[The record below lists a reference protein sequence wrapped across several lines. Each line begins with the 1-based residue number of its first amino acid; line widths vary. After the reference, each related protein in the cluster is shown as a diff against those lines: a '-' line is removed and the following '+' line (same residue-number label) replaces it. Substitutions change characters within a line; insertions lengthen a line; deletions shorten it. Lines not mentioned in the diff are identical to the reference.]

1 MRLVDLNYN
10 FECYWL
16 AKLFDDKLPD
26 NNLPSELVP
35 EMRIFKPITIREIEN
50 FMIEINIC

>member
-16 AKLFDDKLPD
+16 TKLFDDKLPD
-26 NNLPSELVP
+26 NNLASELVP
-35 EMRIFKPITIREIEN
+35 EMRPITIREIEN

>member
-16 AKLFDDKLPD
+16 TKLFDDKLPD
-26 NNLPSELVP
+26 NNLASELVP
-35 EMRIFKPITIREIEN
+35 EMRVFKPITIREIEN

>member
-16 AKLFDDKLPD
+16 TKLFDDKLPD

-35 EMRIFKPITIREIEN
+35 EMRIFKPITIWEIEN

>member
-16 AKLFDDKLPD
+16 TKLFDDKLPD
-26 NNLPSELVP
+26 NNLASELVP
-35 EMRIFKPITIREIEN
+35 EMRIFKPITIWEIEN

>member
-16 AKLFDDKLPD
+16 TKLFDDKLPD

-35 EMRIFKPITIREIEN
+35 EMRILKPITIREIEN